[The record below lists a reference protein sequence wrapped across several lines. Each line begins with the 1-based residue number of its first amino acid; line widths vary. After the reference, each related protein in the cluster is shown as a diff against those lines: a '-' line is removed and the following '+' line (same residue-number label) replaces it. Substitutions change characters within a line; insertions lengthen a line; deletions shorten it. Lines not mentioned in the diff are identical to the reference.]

1 MIEVRGLHKS
11 YNHSPVL
18 NGIDLSVARG
28 EVVVII
34 GPSGSGKSTLLRCL
48 NGLEPFQKGQVRIGD
63 VTLHP
68 EIFNQEDFR
77 KTIRAVRLKVG
88 MVFQSFNLFPHLTV
102 IENVT
107 LAPIKVL
114 GKEREQAEEAAR
126 GLLSRVNLQ
135 GKEDQYPRSL
145 SGGEQQRVAI
155 ARALAMSPEAVLFDE
170 PTSSLDPE
178 LVGEVLA
185 VISDL
190 AAAGYTLLIV
200 THQMHFAR
208 QSARRII
215 FLDRGEIIEEGH
227 PAEIFENPRSE
238 RVRLFLQNFQF

>member
-11 YNHSPVL
+11 YNHTPVL

>member
-126 GLLSRVNLQ
+126 ELLSRVNLQ